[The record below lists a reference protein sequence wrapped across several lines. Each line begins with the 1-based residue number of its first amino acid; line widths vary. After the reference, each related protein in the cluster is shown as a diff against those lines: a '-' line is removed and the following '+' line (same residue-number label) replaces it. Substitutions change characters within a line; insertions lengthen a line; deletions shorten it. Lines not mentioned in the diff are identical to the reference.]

1 MTGLKSKLGVKRIDG
16 TSTEVS
22 GPNAVREGAGA
33 VSSEAGPAFLVGPV
47 HEVWGYGETL
57 SLLAEDLPGLHVSP
71 IRKHAA
77 PRACLPWENVRHL
90 SLHLPVGFHPH
101 PRVRLLVGD
110 RHRQRETHRESKR
123 ELETTVAS
131 LRPPDR
137 VSSLQPS
144 HMPTPTRAAK
154 NTNGLP
160 RLCLIPFAYL
170 VLKPH

>member
-33 VSSEAGPAFLVGPV
+33 VSSEAGPAFLVSPV

-77 PRACLPWENVRHL
+77 PRACLPWENVRHV
-90 SLHLPVGFHPH
+90 SLHLPMVFILTQGCAYWLETDTG
-101 PRVRLLVGD
+101 RE
-110 RHRQRETHRESKR
+110 RQMERARESQR
-123 ELETTVAS
+123 QQL
-131 LRPPDR
+131 PP
-137 VSSLQPS
+137 SGS
-144 HMPTPTRAAK
+144 PTGYRAC
-154 NTNGLP
+154 NRFTCQ
-160 RLCLIPFAYL
+160 RQ
-170 VLKPH
+170 